1 MRLLKLQLQNFRNY
15 EKFEIKFD
23 KGKDI
28 NLIVGENGQGKTNIL
43 EAIFLLA
50 TGKVFR
56 EADQENLIKWE
67 QDFFI
72 VKGVFD
78 NEKDQEEFGIFYST
92 YPRKEKVLKINEVE
106 TKYIDYLGKIPVV
119 LFHPKDMNML
129 TMEPDL
135 RRKYLNLILSQTD
148 KYYLEAIVSY
158 TKILKQRN
166 TLLEKIFEKESS
178 EKELDV
184 WDEKLSKEAAYVI
197 EARAKFCEYLNSHIQ
212 KNYQKI
218 SSSKEKIE
226 VTYKSS
232 ISDTQ
237 NIESA
242 FKQKLLLKRDKDIR
256 FGTTTIGPHREDV
269 KFLIDGHTI
278 ESSASRGETRT
289 VLIALKL
296 SEIAYIEK
304 IKKTSPILL
313 LDDVLSELDDTRQK
327 NLLSSIK
334 NCQTF
339 ITATKDTSGKT
350 VNPYL

>member
-1 MRLLKLQLQNFRNY
+1 MKLLKLQLQNFRNY
-15 EKFEIKFD
+15 EKHEIKFD
-23 KGKDI
+23 KEKDVT
-28 NLIVGENGQGKTNIL
+28 LIVGENGLGKTNIL

-56 EADQENLIKWE
+56 EADQENLIKWG
-67 QDFFI
+67 QDFFV
-72 VKGVFD
+72 VKGEFE
-78 NEKDQEEFGIFYST
+78 NEKERDEYGIFYST
-92 YPRKEKVLKINEVE
+92 YPRKEKVFKINDVE
-106 TKYIDYLGKIPVV
+106 TKYVDYLGRIPVV

-148 KYYLEAIVSY
+148 KYYLEAIASY
-158 TKILKQRN
+158 MKILKQRN
-166 TLLEKIFEKESS
+166 SLLEKIFEKESS
-178 EKELDV
+178 ESELDV
-184 WDEKLSKEAAYVI
+184 WDEKLAKEAEYII
-197 EARAKFCEYLNSHIQ
+197 EARTKFCEYLNANLQ

-226 VTYKSS
+226 VIYK
-232 ISDTQ
+232 TTGP
-237 NIESA
+237 A

-256 FGTTTIGPHREDV
+256 FGTTTVGPHREDI
-269 KFLIDGHTI
+269 KFLIDDHTI

-313 LDDVLSELDDTRQK
+313 LDDVLSELDETRQK
-327 NLLSSIK
+327 NLLSNIK
-334 NCQTF
+334 GCQAF
-339 ITATKDTSGKT
+339 ITATKDTSK
-350 VNPYL
+350 